1 MSTTGSP
8 SQDLCVSSL
17 VVSNSVSSLTSST
30 LSLTTDTINGIPEF
44 PILTQIRRISD
55 GASIGQWMLQ
65 GNVETIILNGM
76 INQTGGEVKANTVV
90 NYIENYLPTRFPRTF
105 NVLIWIPVAP
115 TIEQALITATM
126 TISEKGDISYDVDL
140 QNCEVGLDYRRK
152 GLATEWI
159 KRRKGL

>member
-1 MSTTGSP
+1 
-8 SQDLCVSSL
+8 
-17 VVSNSVSSLTSST
+17 
-30 LSLTTDTINGIPEF
+30 
-44 PILTQIRRISD
+44 
-55 GASIGQWMLQ
+55 
-65 GNVETIILNGM
+65 M
-76 INQTGGEVKANTVV
+76 INQSGGEAKANTVL

-140 QNCEVGLDYRRK
+140 QNCEIALDYRRK

-159 KRRKGL
+159 KRKKGL